1 MNPLPPPLRRGAA
14 VAVLA
19 LTCLALLAP
28 VALADA
34 PVGVPAAVL
43 PAVLPAMD
51 MMDIVANRSRMIQ
64 FSIIA
69 VALGIALLWW
79 GQKT

>member
-1 MNPLPPPLRRGAA
+1 MSPNPFPWRQAVA

-19 LTCLALLAP
+19 LLALALL
-28 VALADA
+28 
-34 PVGVPAAVL
+34 VPAAVAATPAAL
-43 PAVLPAMD
+43 PAIDLME
-51 MMDIVANRSRMIQ
+51 IVHDRARLIQ

-79 GQKT
+79 GQK